1 MDCISSIS
9 DVVACPKCY
18 KTSSPIPFK
27 FRNRNDEV
35 FQKMI
40 CNDANCSLSF
50 IWCTVCSSSLSRPC
64 QKSMHEKSKKHEVNL
79 GKVVK
84 PKFDEIIFDDEPS
97 HNLPGAIH
105 VDTAEN
111 DEISFDNMERC
122 EPLTDHQR
130 CQYTSTKS
138 IKQLLIE
145 QKTNKD
151 APATSMYTF
160 FMMKWC
166 NHSSV

>member
-50 IWCTVCSSSLSRPC
+50 IWCTVCSYSLSRSS
-64 QKSMHEKSKKHEVNL
+64 QKTAHEKSKKHCVNL
-79 GKVVK
+79 GKVISK
-84 PKFDEIIFDDEPS
+84 LTFDEIIFEDEPS
-97 HNLPGAIH
+97 HNLPGSIH
-105 VDTAEN
+105 DNTTKN
-111 DEISFDNMERC
+111 DEFLYDDMECC
-122 EPLTDHQR
+122 EPSTDHER
-130 CQYTSTKS
+130 
-138 IKQLLIE
+138 
-145 QKTNKD
+145 
-151 APATSMYTF
+151 F
-160 FMMKWC
+160 
-166 NHSSV
+166 